1 MKLPYLKTIVFT
13 VFTMLYIVLFYSF
26 KASNN
31 EKNAHK
37 TSDDIFSPSLSS
49 YQLFDG
55 ELSKL
60 IPAKGV
66 ELYELTSHLFVDYAE
81 KQRLIKL
88 PIGTKMTS
96 NGNGL
101 PNFPDGTILVKTFYW
116 FKDKKNKKLGR
127 SIIETRLLI
136 KNNGKWKVGTYQWN
150 SAQTEAMLITTGTN
164 VNVGWKDS
172 NGEERKI
179 LFHIPSN
186 AECTNCHQYNN
197 EDFPIGTKLR
207 NMNFDVTRNNDKVNQ
222 LKYFQN
228 IGWLDVVSTVAI
240 STLPNWEN
248 TDFSLDKRARAY
260 MDMNCA
266 HCHNSRGSA
275 SYKKLFLDYETPYD
289 LTTIA
294 YKKTKILKLMESS
307 NEELKMPKIGTSVI
321 DIEGLELIKQ
331 YVKSIE

>member
-1 MKLPYLKTIVFT
+1 MKLPFLKTIVFT

-26 KASNN
+26 KAINN
-31 EKNAHK
+31 EKNA
-37 TSDDIFSPSLSS
+37 DEIFSPTLSS
-49 YQLFDG
+49 YQLFEG

-88 PIGTKMTS
+88 PSGTKMTS
-96 NGNGL
+96 NGSGL

-116 FKDKKNKKLGR
+116 FKDKKNQNFGR
-127 SIIETRLLI
+127 NIIETRLLI

-150 SAQTEAMLITTGTN
+150 SAQTEATLITIGTN
-164 VNVGWKDS
+164 VNVSWKEL

-186 AECTNCHQYNN
+186 VECSNCHQSNK
-197 EDFPIGTKLR
+197 EDFPIGPKLR
-207 NMNFDVTRNNDKVNQ
+207 NMNFDVVRNNDKVNQ
-222 LKYFQN
+222 LKYLQN
-228 IGWLDVVSTVAI
+228 IGWLDAVNTDAI
-240 STLPNWEN
+240 PALPNWEN
-248 TDFSLDKRARAY
+248 TNFSLDKRARAY

-266 HCHNSRGSA
+266 HCHNSKGSA
-275 SYKKLFLDYETPYD
+275 SIKKLFLDYETPYD

-294 YKKTKILKLMESS
+294 YKKAKILKLMETS
-307 NEELKMPKIGTSVI
+307 NDELKMPKIGTSVI
-321 DIEGLELIKQ
+321 DAEGLELIKQ